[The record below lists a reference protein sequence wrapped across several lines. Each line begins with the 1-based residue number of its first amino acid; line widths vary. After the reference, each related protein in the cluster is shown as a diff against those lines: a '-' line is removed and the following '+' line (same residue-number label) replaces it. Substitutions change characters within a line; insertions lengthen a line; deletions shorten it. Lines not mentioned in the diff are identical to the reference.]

1 MSTYI
6 VSTNFLIVRC
16 SAVDTRTSCISS
28 AYIGNLAMFGNE
40 YFFFL
45 KTHNT
50 IITTNSSS
58 KNLSWSGESFGKSKI
73 TSGSDLY
80 IDSIYSLS
88 SSMVGPC

>member
-16 SAVDTRTSCISS
+16 SVVDARTSCMSS

-40 YFFFL
+40 YFFL
-45 KTHNT
+45 KTHNI
-50 IITTNSSS
+50 IITINSSS

-73 TSGSDLY
+73 TSGSD
-80 IDSIYSLS
+80 
-88 SSMVGPC
+88 M